1 MKSIELFLALGLAT
15 AIGTSANAVDTG
27 YSSAA
32 VEANETQALI
42 LAEGGEGGEGGEAAV
57 TDEGGESGEAVTDE
71 GGEGGEGGEAV
82 TDEGGE
88 GS

>member
-42 LAEGGEGGEGGEAAV
+42 LAEGGEGGEA
-57 TDEGGESGEAVTDE
+57 AVTDE